1 MIPEAA
7 TEGSQRV
14 SIKSSTSFDDAI
26 ELMHETIGCVGVERK
41 PTLAYKFSTA
51 NKTATTINLRTDDDW
66 EGLVTDV
73 LAKMKTKKDISI
85 NISVLPE
92 NVRLSFIHFF
102 TISNLPVH
110 GFFAREEQKEGTG
123 DQDR

>member
-7 TEGSQRV
+7 TEGNQHV
-14 SIKSSTSFDDAI
+14 LIKSSTSFDDAI
-26 ELMHETIGCVGVERK
+26 ELMHETIGCIGVERK
-41 PTLAYKFSTA
+41 PTLAYKFSMA
-51 NKTATTINLRTDDDW
+51 NKSASTINLRTEDDQW

-73 LAKMKTKKDISI
+73 HAKTKKDISI

-92 NVRLSFIHFF
+92 NVRIPLICFS

-110 GFFAREEQKEGTG
+110 GFFACEEQKEGAG
-123 DQDR
+123 DQER